1 MSLYQWPRTASWTR
15 RNTPKCVLHKQRHR
29 ICALTSSEINS
40 SCWQGMGLVGPW
52 LDSHGEMA
60 QRKEM
65 AIVKL
70 GQTGFSQVKQ
80 VLEALR
86 GLGRSCSPGGLAVD
100 SPIWPCPLQ
109 GAHGNVWMG
118 GGMSNSSLPQPPLHR
133 TSCWA
138 DGNHPSCPPCQPDLV
153 RFIRLGEKYKAI
165 VISSQWPVTSV
176 LQSWPS
182 TGLEREWG

>member
-1 MSLYQWPRTASWTR
+1 
-15 RNTPKCVLHKQRHR
+15 
-29 ICALTSSEINS
+29 
-40 SCWQGMGLVGPW
+40 
-52 LDSHGEMA
+52 
-60 QRKEM
+60 M

-100 SPIWPCPLQ
+100 SPIR
-109 GAHGNVWMG
+109 
-118 GGMSNSSLPQPPLHR
+118 LPQPPLHR

-138 DGNHPSCPPCQPDLV
+138 DGNHPSCPPCHPDLV

-165 VISSQWPVTSV
+165 VIIWPAHND
-176 LQSWPS
+176 QSPLCSRAGPVRAWNGS
-182 TGLEREWG
+182 GANTAHILFNILS